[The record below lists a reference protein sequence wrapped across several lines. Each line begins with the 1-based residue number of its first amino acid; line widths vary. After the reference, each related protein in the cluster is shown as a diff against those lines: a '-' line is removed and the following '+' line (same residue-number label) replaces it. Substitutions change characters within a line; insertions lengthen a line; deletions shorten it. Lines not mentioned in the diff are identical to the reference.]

1 MVAPPRRSTVVEPAA
16 PDAAGTGGRRR
27 SPTKSSGAPAATKA
41 AGRRAP
47 WWLRVVA
54 WVVAVPVGLAIV
66 GIPARTLGYLD
77 SQKLLDVLIGKD
89 TGRYLPLAVIVVLWA
104 LVTALLVQGI
114 VEGGGWLLRRR
125 RERRAGAAA

>member
-1 MVAPPRRSTVVEPAA
+1 VVAPPRRSTVVEPAA
-16 PDAAGTGGRRR
+16 PDAARTGGRRR
-27 SPTKSSGAPAATKA
+27 SPTKSAGAPAATRA
-41 AGRRAP
+41 ARRRAP
-47 WWLRVVA
+47 WWLRIVA

-114 VEGGGWLLRRR
+114 VEGGSWLLRRR